1 MKIFA
6 NAHPEITL
14 VSGLLS
20 LFICVTLLTTIPLA
34 QAAGSGTR
42 TEKQNQKQ
50 AENIRKAQIIIKFR
64 DSINNPAEN
73 DFVSQLSRYAN
84 AELTYLRPMSG
95 GAHVFTVADVP
106 DEEAL
111 KEIIK
116 RLSQRPEIIYIQR
129 DRIIR
134 HQNNKMR

>member
-14 VSGLLS
+14 ISGLLS
-20 LFICVTLLTTIPLA
+20 LFICVSLPTTTTPA

-50 AENIRKAQIIIKFR
+50 AEIISKAQIIIKFR
-64 DSINNPAEN
+64 DNITNPAEN
-73 DFVSQLSRYAN
+73 NFVRQLSRCAN

-95 GAHVFTVADVP
+95 GAHVFTAANVP

-116 RLSQRPEIIYIQR
+116 RLSQRPEIKYIQQ

>member
-1 MKIFA
+1 VKIIA
-6 NAHPEITL
+6 NAHPEFTL
-14 VSGLLS
+14 ISGLLS
-20 LFICVTLLTTIPLA
+20 LFICVSLLTTTTPA
-34 QAAGSGTR
+34 QAAGSGTLA
-42 TEKQNQKQ
+42 EKQNQQQ
-50 AENIRKAQIIIKFR
+50 AENIRRAQIIIKFR
-64 DSINNPAEN
+64 DNITHPAEGN
-73 DFVSQLSRYAN
+73 FIRQLSRYAN

-95 GAHVFTVADVP
+95 GAHVFTVANVP

-116 RLSQRPEIIYIQR
+116 RLSQRPEIIYIQQ